1 MMSDCTTF
9 IPHLVVGNA
18 AAAIEFYKR
27 AFGAEELAR
36 VPAPNSN
43 KLMHAMLAVNGG
55 RLMLNDDF
63 SAEMGE
69 KPSTPEALGGSPV
82 TLHMQV
88 QDANASWQRA
98 LEAGATVIFPLKD
111 QFWGDR
117 YGVVRDPFGHKWS
130 IGQNVAKPSAEE
142 IEKGARKGFERARE
156 TTAVHA

>member
-1 MMSDCTTF
+1 MSDCTTF

-18 AAAIEFYKR
+18 AAAIEFYKH

-55 RLMLNDDF
+55 RLILNDDF

-88 QDANASWQRA
+88 QDANAAWQRA
-98 LEAGATVIFPLKD
+98 LEAGSSGLWPLVS
-111 QFWGDR
+111 G
-117 YGVVRDPFGHKWS
+117 S
-130 IGQNVAKPSAEE
+130 
-142 IEKGARKGFERARE
+142 
-156 TTAVHA
+156 TTAG